1 MSIWSRFAELFSDA
15 ASGAFASVIEAVRTL
30 FEGDPQTRRRVAF
43 SIAMI
48 ALSAKMAKA
57 DGVVTQPEIA
67 AFHRIFEIP
76 AEDRAQVVRLYTL
89 AQQDVAGFE
98 AYASQLAR
106 LCEAGTHDCPV
117 LEDILDGLFHIAKSD
132 GVVHERE
139 LHFLAQVAGVFGISD
154 GHFDTILARHIETGR
169 RDPFAV
175 LGVAPDT
182 PMPDI
187 RKAWLQLVRD
197 NHPDTAVARGMPEEF
212 VAVANARLAAINAAW
227 DAIEGGK
234 RAA

>member
-1 MSIWSRFAELFSDA
+1 MSIWSRFAELLADA
-15 ASGAFASVIEAVRTL
+15 ASNALGSVVEAIRTL

-43 SIAMI
+43 SVAMI

-67 AFHRIFEIP
+67 AFHQIFEVP
-76 AEDRAQVVRLYTL
+76 ADDRAQVVRLYSL

-106 LCEAGTHDCPV
+106 LCDGSAHDCPL

-139 LHFLAQVAGVFGISD
+139 LGFLESVAQVFGISD
-154 GHFDTILARHIETGR
+154 GHFEAILARHVETGR
-169 RDPFAV
+169 RDPYAV
-175 LGVAPDT
+175 LGVDPATPLPDV
-182 PMPDI
+182 
-187 RKAWLQLVRD
+187 RRAWLKLVRD
-197 NHPDTAVARGMPEEF
+197 NHPDKVIARGMPEEF
-212 VAVANARLAAINAAW
+212 ITVANARLAAINAAW
-227 DAIEGGK
+227 EVVERDK